1 MSLKNLGQEKDIKV
15 SDKVKGILLRE
26 ETLEAMLALS
36 DEQRGRLI
44 LALFADSGMCE
55 EPELD
60 PVTRMAF
67 ICIAPGVRRAQE
79 EASRRY
85 AVSVENGKKGGRPR
99 KQPVQDVIEE
109 TDGITEKPT
118 GFEETCRLEKNQNQI
133 KPNETKPSEINYDT
147 LSECMSGQSPD
158 VPSLPEEYE
167 PEKQEEPEE
176 STAKR
181 PPCPAKE
188 IVELYHEILP
198 EHPRVEI
205 LNETRRRSINAR
217 WSDIGTRL
225 KEKGR
230 EDSRTARLAYMR
242 QIFLKASQSDFLCG
256 RTTCRDGKT
265 YMVTFDK
272 LMSPSGFIG
281 VIEGKYDNRG

>member
-1 MSLKNLGQEKDIKV
+1 MAQ
-15 SDKVKGILLRE
+15 KVKKSFIMYVDMYAPTAFLS
-26 ETLEAMLALS
+26 LEQKGELWDAV
-36 DEQRGRLI
+36 
-44 LALFADSGMCE
+44 FKFHSGE
-55 EPELD
+55 AVSIPD
-60 PVTRMAF
+60 PMVQMAF
-67 ICIAPGVRRAQE
+67 SFFRQMFERDAEEYERRCEKNRENVRKRW
-79 EASRRY
+79 EAKDTTVCDR
-85 AVSVENGKKGGRPR
+85 
-99 KQPVQDVIEE
+99 IESN
-109 TDGITEKPT
+109 TTVCDGIRHGTKHT
-118 GFEETCRLEKNQNQI
+118 DNDNDNDNDININTLTTFECLSPKVGDA
-133 KPNETKPSEINYDT
+133 PS
-147 LSECMSGQSPD
+147 P
-158 VPSLPEEYE
+158 PEEHE
-167 PEKQEEPEE
+167 PEKQEEPED

-181 PPCPAKE
+181 PSCPAKE

>member
-1 MSLKNLGQEKDIKV
+1 M
-15 SDKVKGILLRE
+15 
-26 ETLEAMLALS
+26 
-36 DEQRGRLI
+36 
-44 LALFADSGMCE
+44 
-55 EPELD
+55 
-60 PVTRMAF
+60 
-67 ICIAPGVRRAQE
+67 
-79 EASRRY
+79 
-85 AVSVENGKKGGRPR
+85 
-99 KQPVQDVIEE
+99 
-109 TDGITEKPT
+109 

-133 KPNETKPSEINYDT
+133 KPNETKPSEININT

-158 VPSLPEEYE
+158 VPSLPEES
-167 PEKQEEPEE
+167 E
-176 STAKR
+176 SEGHAGKR
-181 PPCPAKE
+181 PACPVKE
-188 IVELYHEILP
+188 IVALYHDILP

-230 EDSRTARLAYMR
+230 EDSRAARFAYMR

>member
-1 MSLKNLGQEKDIKV
+1 MT
-15 SDKVKGILLRE
+15 DKVKGILLRE
-26 ETLEAMLALS
+26 ETLEAMIALS
-36 DEQRGRLI
+36 DEQRGKLI
-44 LALFADSGMCE
+44 LALFADSGMCPA
-55 EPELD
+55 PELD
-60 PVTRMAF
+60 PMTRMAF
-67 ICIAPGVRRAQE
+67 LCIVPGVRRAQE

-85 AVSVENGKKGGRPR
+85 AASVANGKKGGRPR

-109 TDGITEKPT
+109 TEGITEKPM
-118 GFEETCRLEKNQNQI
+118 GFEETCRLGKNQNQI
-133 KPNETKPSEINYDT
+133 KPNETKPSEINNDT
-147 LSECMSGQSPD
+147 LSECLSGQSPD
-158 VPSLPEEYE
+158 DPSLPEEYE

-176 STAKR
+176 IPAR

-225 KEKGR
+225 KEKGW
-230 EDSRTARLAYMR
+230 EDTRAARLAYMR

>member
-1 MSLKNLGQEKDIKV
+1 MAQKVKKSFLMYVDMYAPTAALSLEQKGELWDAVFKFHSGEEVSISDPMAQMAFSFFRQVFERDAEEYERRCEKNRENVRKRWEAKDTTAYDRIESNTTVCDGIRHGTKHTDNDNDNDNDNDIK
-15 SDKVKGILLRE
+15 
-26 ETLEAMLALS
+26 
-36 DEQRGRLI
+36 
-44 LALFADSGMCE
+44 F
-55 EPELD
+55 
-60 PVTRMAF
+60 
-67 ICIAPGVRRAQE
+67 
-79 EASRRY
+79 
-85 AVSVENGKKGGRPR
+85 N
-99 KQPVQDVIEE
+99 
-109 TDGITEKPT
+109 
-118 GFEETCRLEKNQNQI
+118 
-133 KPNETKPSEINYDT
+133 T

-158 VPSLPEEYE
+158 DPSQPEESE
-167 PEKQEEPEE
+167 SEE

-181 PPCPAKE
+181 PACPAKE

-205 LNETRRRSINAR
+205 LNETRRRSISAR

-230 EDSRTARLAYMR
+230 EDSRGARLAYMR

-256 RTTCRDGKT
+256 RTMCRDGKT